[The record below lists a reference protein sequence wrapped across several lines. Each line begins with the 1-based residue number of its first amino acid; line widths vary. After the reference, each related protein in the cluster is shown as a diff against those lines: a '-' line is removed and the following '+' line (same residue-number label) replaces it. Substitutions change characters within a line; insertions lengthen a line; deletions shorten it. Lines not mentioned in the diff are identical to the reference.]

1 MTDYNRKFR
10 ELNLKISQAVKDN
23 KNINNSIEQ
32 CNKRLNKIE
41 EKSLKKL
48 KALEN
53 SYSYIKNEFSKI
65 VSIYHNIKQLEKRP
79 LNEREIN
86 SIIND
91 VNFNLKKQRK
101 ESIEYIQSI
110 FSNVERTISKINDND
125 FYEKNKFTN
134 ECNNMKEIIDNNM
147 NDCENILQNKNYK
160 INQIL
165 EDLKESSEK
174 EFENVNKLLEKEIY
188 QQDFNSNKLNKDLND
203 LNDKIEEKFLKT
215 KQSLNDFEENIF
227 NLVDETCLKLTQP

>member
-32 CNKRLNKIE
+32 YNKRLNKIE

-134 ECNNMKEIIDNNM
+134 ECNNMKEIIDNNI

-215 KQSLNDFEENIF
+215 KQSINDFEENIF

>member
-32 CNKRLNKIE
+32 YNKRINKIE

-134 ECNNMKEIIDNNM
+134 ECNNMKEIIDNNI

>member
-32 CNKRLNKIE
+32 YNKRLNKIE

>member
-32 CNKRLNKIE
+32 YNKRLNKIE
-41 EKSLKKL
+41 ENSLKKL

>member
-32 CNKRLNKIE
+32 YNKRLNKIE
-41 EKSLKKL
+41 ENSLKKL

-174 EFENVNKLLEKEIY
+174 ELENVNKLLEKEIY

>member
-32 CNKRLNKIE
+32 YNKRLNKIE
-41 EKSLKKL
+41 ENSLKKL
-48 KALEN
+48 KSLEN

-134 ECNNMKEIIDNNM
+134 ECNNMKEIIDNNI

-215 KQSLNDFEENIF
+215 KQSINDFEENIF

>member
-32 CNKRLNKIE
+32 YNKRLNKIE
-41 EKSLKKL
+41 ENSLKKL

-134 ECNNMKEIIDNNM
+134 ECNNMKEIIDNNI

>member
-32 CNKRLNKIE
+32 YNKRLNKIE

-48 KALEN
+48 KSLEN

-134 ECNNMKEIIDNNM
+134 ECNNMKEIIDNNI

>member
-32 CNKRLNKIE
+32 YNKRLNKIE

-110 FSNVERTISKINDND
+110 FSNV
-125 FYEKNKFTN
+125 
-134 ECNNMKEIIDNNM
+134 
-147 NDCENILQNKNYK
+147 
-160 INQIL
+160 
-165 EDLKESSEK
+165 
-174 EFENVNKLLEKEIY
+174 
-188 QQDFNSNKLNKDLND
+188 
-203 LNDKIEEKFLKT
+203 
-215 KQSLNDFEENIF
+215 
-227 NLVDETCLKLTQP
+227 

>member
-32 CNKRLNKIE
+32 YNKRLNKIE

-134 ECNNMKEIIDNNM
+134 ECNNMKEIIDNNI

>member
-1 MTDYNRKFR
+1 
-10 ELNLKISQAVKDN
+10 
-23 KNINNSIEQ
+23 
-32 CNKRLNKIE
+32 
-41 EKSLKKL
+41 
-48 KALEN
+48 
-53 SYSYIKNEFSKI
+53 
-65 VSIYHNIKQLEKRP
+65 
-79 LNEREIN
+79 
-86 SIIND
+86 
-91 VNFNLKKQRK
+91 
-101 ESIEYIQSI
+101 
-110 FSNVERTISKINDND
+110 
-125 FYEKNKFTN
+125 
-134 ECNNMKEIIDNNM
+134 MKEIIDNNI

-215 KQSLNDFEENIF
+215 KQSINDFEENIF

>member
-1 MTDYNRKFR
+1 MTDYNRK
-10 ELNLKISQAVKDN
+10 LNLKISQILKDN
-23 KNINNSIEQ
+23 KIINKSIQ
-32 CNKRLNKIE
+32 QYYKKLNKIE

-48 KALEN
+48 NDLEK
-53 SYSYIKNEFSKI
+53 SYLYVKDEFSKI
-65 VSIYHNIKQLEKRP
+65 VTIYNNIKKSEKKP
-79 LNEREIN
+79 LNIKEMN
-86 SIIND
+86 FIIQK
-91 VNFNLKKQRK
+91 VNFNLKNQRN
-101 ESIEYIQSI
+101 ESIDFIQSI

-134 ECNNMKEIIDNNM
+134 ECNNMKEIIDNNI

-227 NLVDETCLKLTQP
+227 NLVDETCLKLTQS